1 MKWAI
6 KIFFRSLRLI
16 IGPFILLWEIVSA
29 PKGVVRQPEEQRK
42 VDLQC
47 RGLILYQFRTCPF
60 CVKVRREIRRL
71 SLNIELRDAR
81 KDQQHRAELL
91 QGGGQIKVPCLKITD
106 EQGNS
111 QWMYESSAIIQYLHE
126 RFA

>member
-1 MKWAI
+1 MKWI
-6 KIFFRSLRLI
+6 FRIFFRSLRVV
-16 IGPFILLWEIVSA
+16 IGPFILLWEIA
-29 PKGVVRQPEEQRK
+29 TTPKGVVRQSEVQRQ

-47 RGLILYQFRTCPF
+47 LGLALYQFGTCPF
-60 CVKVRREIRRL
+60 CVKVRREIHRL

-81 KDQQHRAELL
+81 KDQQHRAALL

-111 QWMYESSAIIQYLHE
+111 QWMYESSDIIRYLQE